1 MVNNQVI
8 SNAAKV
14 IQKGGVVAFPTETVY
29 GLGADA
35 FNPMAVA
42 RIFEIKERPAFD
54 PLIVHIAEADGLG
67 LLAEIENKELVDKL
81 IEKFWPGP
89 LTIVL
94 PKKSSV
100 PDIVTSGLSTVA
112 VRMPDHLV
120 ALELIR
126 ESGTPIAAPSAN
138 KFGMLSP
145 TLASHVG
152 KQLPHV
158 DFIIDGG
165 KTTVGIESTVIT
177 LSGNGF
183 KLLRPGVIT
192 VADLEEVLPE
202 IHNMRENRLQSP
214 GQLKSHYS
222 PRIPV
227 YIQGESA
234 IKGDLGNAGYLA
246 LSPLQNTG
254 EYQLSLSLSTGNDL
268 REAAVNLFSALHQL
282 EESGVKF
289 IVVEPVPETGI
300 GMAIMDRLRKAA
312 YQYK

>member
-158 DFIIDGG
+158 DFIIVGG
-165 KTTVGIESTVIT
+165 KTTVGIESTVIA